1 MRIFRGKLENFS
13 SCLAKILRNYKKYFE
28 EIFGN
33 LEKMIDGRI
42 IADL

>member
-13 SCLAKILRNYKKYFE
+13 SYLLCEILRNYNKYFE

-33 LEKMIDGRI
+33 LEKMIEK
-42 IADL
+42 